1 MSFFFQTAARD
12 LRCCLT
18 SLTMQEKSAR
28 QRGNGKVLDLIYI
41 YIYSLQNSK
50 LVNYNGANIVDVWN
64 ANKITDARTKMEVG
78 KLRTRVA
85 K

>member
-1 MSFFFQTAARD
+1 MLFDIFDHAGRVSKTAWKWKG
-12 LRCCLT
+12 
-18 SLTMQEKSAR
+18 SGS
-28 QRGNGKVLDLIYI
+28 YI

-50 LVNYNGANIVDVWN
+50 LVNYNGTNIVDVGN

-78 KLRTRVA
+78 KLRTRVT

>member
-1 MSFFFQTAARD
+1 
-12 LRCCLT
+12 
-18 SLTMQEKSAR
+18 MQEESAR
-28 QRGNGKVLDLIYI
+28 QRGNGKALDLI

-50 LVNYNGANIVDVWN
+50 LVNYNGASIVDVGN
-64 ANKITDARTKMEVG
+64 ANKITDARTKMVVG

>member
-1 MSFFFQTAARD
+1 
-12 LRCCLT
+12 
-18 SLTMQEKSAR
+18 MQEESAR
-28 QRGNGKVLDLIYI
+28 QRGNGKALDLI

-50 LVNYNGANIVDVWN
+50 LVNYNGANIVDVGN

>member
-1 MSFFFQTAARD
+1 M
-12 LRCCLT
+12 T
-18 SLTMQEKSAR
+18 SLTMQEESAR
-28 QRGNGKVLDLIYI
+28 QRGNGKVLDLI

-50 LVNYNGANIVDVWN
+50 LVNYNGANIVDAGN
-64 ANKITDARTKMEVG
+64 ANKIADARTKMEVG